1 MVLLQAKGIT
11 KKFPGVVALNEVD
24 LTVNSG
30 EIHCV
35 VGENG
40 AGKSTLVKILTGL
53 YRADQGSLCIEG
65 RELDLRESHG
75 HSHSFKAV
83 AYVPQELTLFNH
95 MTVAENL
102 FVPFDKAGVD
112 SPIFSHGECERRA
125 RSYLEKLQMKV
136 RPGDLVKD
144 IPIAEQQLLQV
155 ARALSSDNFMVLI
168 LDEPTASLTN
178 LEIDR
183 LFAVID
189 ILKSE
194 GKAVIF
200 ITHRLEEVFRLNDTV
215 TVLRN
220 GLLAGSSK
228 VDEITVDWII
238 KKMTGKEIDLDQV
251 YRPTRSAGNV
261 LLEVHNLS
269 GERFENISFSLREG
283 EVLGF
288 AGLVGAGRTEIMQTI
303 FGYLPEKGG
312 EILYLGK
319 RWKFRDPSY
328 AIDNGLIYLPEE
340 RKTHGILPHLS
351 VRQNISAMLLKK
363 VSKAGVL
370 KGGIE
375 NRVARK
381 VMKDYSVKAA
391 SSETEMMYLSGG
403 NQQKV
408 LIGRTM
414 EASPRVLFLDEPTRG
429 IDVKA
434 KEEIYMLM
442 KRIAE
447 EQHMG
452 IVLISSELE
461 ELLRCA
467 NRVITIY
474 KGQLHQE
481 IPEHQLTMEKVLSC
495 VIGMA
500 TNRDERKI
508 SLEGEA
514 ILTKSKFHRIREAVS
529 NRKMGQLAGVTGAFL
544 LIFIVSCFISSN
556 FLTEYNLTIMARDLA
571 FIGIVAIA
579 QGLLLLLGDIDVS
592 IGAIAGLCAVIC
604 AKLLVDYHLNP
615 VMAMTA
621 GVGAGALLGCIN
633 GLIITTF
640 NLNSLVVTIGTLNA
654 FTGLNLLV
662 TRGRT
667 IVGLPEHVTFLGAG
681 TLFGIPMP
689 VYFMGGVF
697 VIALFLT
704 LKTVFGRQ
712 LYAVGNSREAA
723 RIVGVKEEKIRVFAY
738 AIAGTFAGL
747 AGILMAF
754 RLLSAQTA
762 IGQTWILPSIAAP
775 VIGGIATT
783 GGIGSIA
790 GALIGAA
797 IMVVI
802 GNIIVL
808 GGVNVYLQQV
818 FNGAIVVLAITIDS
832 LTRRIGKRK

>member
-1 MVLLQAKGIT
+1 MIALQAKGIT
-11 KKFPGVVALNEVD
+11 KKFPGVVALDNVD

-40 AGKSTLVKILTGL
+40 AGKSTLVKVLTGL
-53 YRADQGSLCIEG
+53 YRADQGALSIEG
-65 RELDLRESHG
+65 KEMDLRESR
-75 HSHSFKAV
+75 SFKAV
-83 AYVPQELTLFNH
+83 AYVPQELNLFDH

-112 SPIFSHGECERRA
+112 SAIFSRRGCERQA
-125 RSYLEKLQMKV
+125 LAYLEKLQMKA

-144 IPIAEQQLLQV
+144 ISVAEQQLLQV
-155 ARALSSDNFMVLI
+155 ARALSNDTFRVLI
-168 LDEPTASLTN
+168 LDEPTASLTK

-183 LFAVID
+183 LFGVID

-200 ITHRLEEVFRLNDTV
+200 ITHKLEEVFRLNDAV

-220 GLLAGSSK
+220 GMLVGNSK
-228 VDEITVDWII
+228 VNAITVDWII

-251 YRPTRSAGNV
+251 YRPTRPSGNM
-261 LLEVHNLS
+261 LLDVRNLS
-269 GERFENISFSLREG
+269 GEGFENISFSLREG
-283 EVLGF
+283 EILGF
-288 AGLVGAGRTEIMQTI
+288 AGLVGAGRSEIMQTI
-303 FGYLPEKGG
+303 FGYLPEKSG
-312 EILYLGK
+312 EVRYLGE
-319 RWKFRDPSY
+319 RWKFRDPRYS
-328 AIDNGLIYLPEE
+328 IGKGLIYLSEE

-351 VRQNISAMLLKK
+351 VRENICAMLFKK
-363 VSKAGVL
+363 VSKAGVVNGTL
-370 KGGIE
+370 E
-375 NRVARK
+375 NRVTRK
-381 VMKDYSVKAA
+381 VMEDYNVKAA
-391 SSETEMMYLSGG
+391 SSEVEIMYLSGG

-429 IDVKA
+429 IDVKT
-434 KEEIYMLM
+434 KDEIYMLM

-447 EQHMG
+447 EERVG

-461 ELLRCA
+461 ELLKCA
-467 NRVITIY
+467 NRVITVY
-474 KGQLHQE
+474 NGRLHRE
-481 IPEHQLTMEKVLSC
+481 MPECDLTMENVLSC

-500 TNRDERKI
+500 ANRDERKS
-508 SLEGEA
+508 SLGGEA
-514 ILTKSKFHRIREAVS
+514 TLTTSRIRTIREAVS
-529 NRKMGQLAGVTGAFL
+529 NRKIGQLAGVIGAFL
-544 LIFIVSCFISSN
+544 LIFIASCFISPN
-556 FLTEYNLTIMARDLA
+556 FLTGYNLTIMGRDLA
-571 FIGIVAIA
+571 FIGMVAIA

-592 IGAIAGLCAVIC
+592 IGAIAGLCGVVC
-604 AKLLVDYHLNP
+604 AKLLVDYGMNP
-615 VMAMTA
+615 VLAMAT

-633 GLIITTF
+633 GLVITTF

-654 FTGLNLLV
+654 FTGLNLLI

-667 IVGLPEHVTFLGAG
+667 IVGLPEDVTFLGAG
-681 TLFGIPMP
+681 SLFEIPVP
-689 VYFMGGVF
+689 AYFLVGVLI
-697 VIALFLT
+697 IALFLT
-704 LKTVFGRQ
+704 MKTVFGRQ
-712 LYAVGNSREAA
+712 LYAVGDSREAA
-723 RIVGVKEEKIRVFAY
+723 RIVGIKEQKIRVIAY
-738 AIAGTFAGL
+738 AVAGTFAGL

-762 IGQTWILPSIAAP
+762 IGQTWVLPSIAAP

-790 GALIGAA
+790 GALIGGA

-818 FNGAIVVLAITIDS
+818 FNGVIVVLAITIDS
-832 LTRRIGKRK
+832 LSRRIGKRK